1 MNLTPNRR
9 VLLIDDL
16 PSIHDDFRSVLGAT
30 APVSA
35 LAELEAVLLGN
46 AAPEPST
53 ATVFEMDSAYQGSEA
68 LQLLKEARQDGR
80 PYALAFV
87 DARMPPGW
95 DGVETVERL
104 WQEDPDLQI
113 VFCATYSDHA
123 WPAVLSR
130 LDLTDRLLILKKPI
144 VPLEVF
150 QMASVLTTKWT
161 LAHRASWETDRQEPL
176 AGALG
181 RRR

>member
-9 VLLIDDL
+9 VLLVDDL
-16 PSIHDDFRSVLGAT
+16 PSIHDDFRSVLGAA
-30 APVSA
+30 APISA

-46 AAPEPST
+46 AVPEPCAS
-53 ATVFEMDSAYQGSEA
+53 TVFEMDSAYQGAEA
-68 LQLLKEARQDGR
+68 LQLLTEARQDGR
-80 PYALAFV
+80 PYALAFI

-113 VFCATYSDHA
+113 VFCAAYSDHA

-130 LDLTDRLLILKKPI
+130 LDLKDRLLILKKPI

-150 QMASVLTTKWT
+150 QLANVLTTKWN
-161 LAHRASWETDRQEPL
+161 LAHQGSWEKSRREPL